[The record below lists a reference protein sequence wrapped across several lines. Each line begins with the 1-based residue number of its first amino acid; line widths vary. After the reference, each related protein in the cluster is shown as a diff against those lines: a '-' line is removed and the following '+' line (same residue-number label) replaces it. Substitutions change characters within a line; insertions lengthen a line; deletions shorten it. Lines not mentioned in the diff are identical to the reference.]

1 MSLRKS
7 SLTLALFL
15 TLLLVFP
22 FTFAS
27 TASAAEIVIDTEHH
41 HLGDNF
47 KEELSPENPEGLIYT
62 ANFTLDPSVD
72 MESAEFKLTG
82 RSVVPGSK
90 GEFSDEVNLNGIEIG
105 SLNDYIP
112 AETPD
117 SVAVNITI
125 PVHPSLFNPGNNT
138 LKISA
143 GSDANGSNYD
153 DFEFYNVSLH
163 LSVAEPVTLEPP
175 LKVAWTYELPWELG
189 YEIPPE
195 VTLAADGV
203 LYLSREDSGKTI
215 IIALSEETGDLLW
228 SKEWNDGQSVSL
240 EYKDGVLFAL
250 HSSNIDALDAKTGKL
265 LWKKE
270 YQSSTWGNPVI
281 FGNTLF
287 VSTPYDR
294 YVAAIDV
301 ENGTLKW
308 KYEFNRTDFG
318 AEGSNYYSLS
328 GPLVNGNLVIFR
340 HYASHSIYTE
350 PIEIPEDPELEPELE
365 KPIVKEGLIALNAHT
380 GEVIWEYIYPG
391 EVLYFEPFLYR
402 DLVYTTLSERDIIA
416 LSVESGEEVWKT
428 NNGKWSNV
436 VAAINGKLFVDF
448 PNPGIL
454 QAETGEILNEYHGSK
469 MSFASSVIS
478 NKFVY
483 STERNNIYIF
493 NSSTGENI
501 WGSSKIKGYDVSKPV
516 LHKNKLY
523 LISTEGTLYA
533 FEHGEEGMFFTKG
546 LESSALY
553 YFPQIAIA
561 LMLVLLIILLAK
573 VKNRALVFGSWL
585 IALTGVIF
593 LSLKALEPYT
603 VGFVFGFMAA
613 LGFMTM
619 FVILMTGIA
628 FLVYGVRK
636 RKK

>member
-1 MSLRKS
+1 MIKS
-7 SLTLALFL
+7 SLILALFL
-15 TLLLVFP
+15 TLLLLIFP
-22 FTFAS
+22 FTSVS
-27 TASAAEIVIDTEHH
+27 TASASEIVIDTEHH

-47 KEELSPENPEGLIYT
+47 KDELSPENPEGLIYT

-72 MESAEFKLTG
+72 IESAEFKLTG
-82 RSVVPGSK
+82 RSVVPGSTDK
-90 GEFSDEVNLNGIEIG
+90 FSDEVNLNGIEIG

-138 LKISA
+138 LKINA

-163 LSVAEPVTLEPP
+163 LSEAEPVTLEPP

-203 LYLSREDSGKTI
+203 LYLSREDFGKTI
-215 IIALSEETGDLLW
+215 IIALSAETGDLLW

-270 YQSSTWGNPVI
+270 YQSSAWGNPVI

-308 KYEFNRTDFG
+308 KYELNRTDFG

-328 GPLVNGNLVIFR
+328 GPVVNGNLVIFR
-340 HYASHSIYTE
+340 YYASHSIYTE
-350 PIEIPEDPELEPELE
+350 PIEIPEDQEFEPELE

-428 NNGKWSNV
+428 HNGKWSNV

-454 QAETGEILNEYHGSK
+454 QAETGEILNEYPGSK

-483 STERNNIYIF
+483 STDRNNIYIL
-493 NSSTGENI
+493 NSSTGGAI
-501 WGSSKIKGYDVSKPV
+501 WSSSKIKGYDVSKPV
-516 LHKNKLY
+516 LHKGKLY

-553 YFPQIAIA
+553 YFPQISIA
-561 LMLVLLIILLAK
+561 LMLVLLIILLIK

-593 LSLKALEPYT
+593 LSLKALEPHT
-603 VGFVFGFMAA
+603 AGFVFGFMAA

-628 FLVYGVRK
+628 FFVYGVRK